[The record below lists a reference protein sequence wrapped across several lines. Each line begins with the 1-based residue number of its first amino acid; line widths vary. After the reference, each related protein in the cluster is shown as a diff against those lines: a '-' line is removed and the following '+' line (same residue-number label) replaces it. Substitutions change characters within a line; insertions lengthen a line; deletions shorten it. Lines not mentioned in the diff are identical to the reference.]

1 MPDQMKPPKANYPDF
16 FILGAAKCGTT
27 SLHAW
32 LDFHPDILMSD
43 PKEPFFFE
51 AEYER
56 GREYYR
62 ETYFKHWQGQPLTG
76 DARHRNLYFS
86 YIPERIRELNP
97 AARFIILL
105 REPVARAYS
114 HWWHWRRRGMEPL
127 DFRSAVEA
135 DLARIESGIGVHTA
149 EEMAAYARQLD
160 PAGKGPCRTYVD
172 SGYYAEQIERYLAIF
187 PRDRFKMVFFE
198 GLVRTPKEHL
208 EDILQFLGV
217 DTKPAEQLDYKP
229 ENINKGISWRSAK
242 PLFLKRLAQALFS
255 SPPIETLTTTS
266 IRRAISRPP
275 IDHETRQWLAKHYQP
290 HNIRLA
296 QLLDEQFDIRPSWL

>member
-105 REPVARAYS
+105 RE
-114 HWWHWRRRGMEPL
+114 L
-127 DFRSAVEA
+127 
-135 DLARIESGIGVHTA
+135 
-149 EEMAAYARQLD
+149 
-160 PAGKGPCRTYVD
+160 
-172 SGYYAEQIERYLAIF
+172 
-187 PRDRFKMVFFE
+187 
-198 GLVRTPKEHL
+198 
-208 EDILQFLGV
+208 IL
-217 DTKPAEQLDYKP
+217 P
-229 ENINKGISWRSAK
+229 
-242 PLFLKRLAQALFS
+242 
-255 SPPIETLTTTS
+255 
-266 IRRAISRPP
+266 
-275 IDHETRQWLAKHYQP
+275 
-290 HNIRLA
+290 
-296 QLLDEQFDIRPSWL
+296 